1 MFSDIVSVILVV
13 VALIVILSSVK
24 TVPQGYNWTVE
35 RFGKNSCDNMTII
48 IVWFDHS
55 DHRSETGS
63 SSVVSSVASR

>member
-1 MFSDIVSVILVV
+1 MQCATAPSRDKVVLSNLCEEILDKCC
-13 VALIVILSSVK
+13 AK
-24 TVPQGYNWTVE
+24 TVE